1 MRITLKR
8 NNRMIKYEYTSR
20 TCTHTNTVDYLTDMQ
35 SKGWENVSIQPHW
48 EYGECGQS
56 FLVFRKPIN

>member
-1 MRITLKR
+1 
-8 NNRMIKYEYTSR
+8 MIKYEYTSR